1 MTSSVTL
8 TLTQPPET
16 ATLSKCNILL
26 LLLLISNS
34 AWAAQ
39 ITSNMFFL
47 GGVNPGFF
55 KFSVDGVDERLLC
68 DQFFP
73 NVTSEPYV
81 ANVATLADLTGTTLV
96 LAGDP
101 DALRKYQEVAIL
113 DLLAYQDPSQAGDVV
128 RANRIIVDGSGPS
141 TPNALALLSF
151 VEGQNPA
158 SYDLSGFEIFVSQR
172 IPTQEMTGFPAPEP
186 GGLAL
191 LGAAV
196 LVLGNRL
203 RRQRTTK

>member
-1 MTSSVTL
+1 MKRQT
-8 TLTQPPET
+8 
-16 ATLSKCNILL
+16 ILL
-26 LLLLISNS
+26 VLLLAGTS
-34 AWAAQ
+34 AWASQ

-55 KFSVDGVDERLLC
+55 KFSVDGVDEQLLC

-73 NVTSEPYV
+73 NVTSQAYT

-101 DALRKYQEVAIL
+101 DALKKYQEVAIL
-113 DLLAYQDPSQAGDVV
+113 DLVAYRDPSQAGDVV

-151 VEGQNPA
+151 VQGQNPA
-158 SYDLSGFEIFVSQR
+158 NYDLSGFEIFVSQR
-172 IPTQEMTGFPAPEP
+172 IPTQEMTGFPTPEP

-196 LVLGNRL
+196 LFLGNRL
-203 RRQRTTK
+203 RHRRTAK